1 MSDIR
6 TEENRKDKE
15 DFESDFSEMV
25 NYSGAVMMIGGA
37 AVLVSGFV
45 VKSVGSSRLRR
56 ARRYQRKLDRYKM
69 KKQLVD
75 SMSQD
80 VRYVHARGPRQ
91 QDISYVEQWL
101 QKIDTLKTNV
111 RNGNK

>member
-1 MSDIR
+1 
-6 TEENRKDKE
+6 
-15 DFESDFSEMV
+15 
-25 NYSGAVMMIGGA
+25 
-37 AVLVSGFV
+37 
-45 VKSVGSSRLRR
+45 
-56 ARRYQRKLDRYKM
+56 M